1 MNKLQREHEQDKLA
15 HVNKWRLLT
24 ADDGFSNRNRYE
36 GGRGFMPHEEL
47 VDQHRNKDQQTDR
60 QTDRQVERAV
70 ATLIFIG
77 VVGLARQK
85 QWQLSNSA
93 K

>member
-1 MNKLQREHEQDKLA
+1 MNKLQCEHEQDKLA
-15 HVNKWRLLT
+15 HVNKWLLLT

-60 QTDRQVERAV
+60 QTSIKSRCNFDFYWCGWPCSSKAV
-70 ATLIFIG
+70 AIE
-77 VVGLARQK
+77 
-85 QWQLSNSA
+85 
-93 K
+93 